1 MANTCIVYGKAL
13 TLHRV
18 SNSVAKLAKIT
29 ALYLTFEKGPG

>member
-1 MANTCIVYGKAL
+1 MANTCIVYGKVL

-29 ALYLTFEKGPG
+29 AVSNI

>member
-18 SNSVAKLAKIT
+18 SNSVAKLAKNYST
-29 ALYLTFEKGPG
+29 KQ